1 MTELVDVVCHQCKI
15 KLELLDAPLPRE
27 AWWKFL
33 DDHAYH
39 PVELLWEHSETW
51 DTIDIDYIAVDSD
64 IRSDPSFAEYA
75 GDWPGRPLALHPRPV
90 ARAVAEI
97 VRRAFDAM
105 DAHEWQAAPAD
116 GAAGERIMQ
125 YMDFAPPPGELVDD
139 AVVLARLAAVEAA
152 LEQLRREATEP
163 LGDHFGTFL
172 NDVLRALPTSADL
185 PPDELCAESGPL
197 ASPRLWDAERALRL
211 IQHIVD
217 SRIRIALR
225 KPSPTPAPERAP
237 SVRLVR

>member
-1 MTELVDVVCHQCKI
+1 MAELVDVACHTCRI
-15 KLELLDAPLPRE
+15 VLPLLDSPDGRE

-33 DDHAYH
+33 DEHAYH
-39 PVELLWEHSETW
+39 QVELLWEHSASQER
-51 DTIDIDYIAVDSD
+51 IDIDYIEVGSD

-75 GDWPGRPLALHPRPV
+75 GEWSGRSLALRPRPI

-116 GAAGERIMQ
+116 AAAAERIMP
-125 YMDFAPPPGELVDD
+125 YLDFAPPPGELVDD

-152 LEQLRREATEP
+152 LEQLRRATTEP

-172 NDVLRALPTSADL
+172 SDVLRALPTAADL

-197 ASPRLWDAERALRL
+197 ASPRLWDTERALRL
-211 IQHIVD
+211 IQHLVT
-217 SRIRIALR
+217 SRISLR
-225 KPSPTPAPERAP
+225 
-237 SVRLVR
+237 